1 MMIKV
6 KYFGLLAEITHCQE
20 ESFQLAQGRVSD
32 LLSLVNTKYPQ
43 LKAIDFR
50 LAQNQILAGI
60 NDELDGTEI
69 AFLPPFAGG

>member
-6 KYFGLLAEITHCQE
+6 KYFGLLAEITLCQE
-20 ESFQLAQGRVSD
+20 ESIQLSQGRVSD
-32 LLSLVNTKYPQ
+32 LLLLVHNKYPK
-43 LKAIDFR
+43 LKEIDFR
-50 LAQNQILAGI
+50 LAQNQVLARI